1 MGIRVIIQEK
11 RGKDVKVQAKKN
23 TQAMGFACLALG
35 LLFFQCPGLD
45 SNQHDRRSPPPQD
58 GVSTNFT
65 TWAADYPILQSG
77 HKDKYFN
84 EMFT

>member
-35 LLFFQCPGLD
+35 LLFF
-45 SNQHDRRSPPPQD
+45 
-58 GVSTNFT
+58 
-65 TWAADYPILQSG
+65 
-77 HKDKYFN
+77 
-84 EMFT
+84 